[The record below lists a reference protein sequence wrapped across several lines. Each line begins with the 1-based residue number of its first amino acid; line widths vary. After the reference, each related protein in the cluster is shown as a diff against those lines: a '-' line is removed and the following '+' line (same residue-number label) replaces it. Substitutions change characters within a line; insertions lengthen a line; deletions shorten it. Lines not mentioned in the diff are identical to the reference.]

1 MLNMRSAGSCCTYAG
16 RLRRVGDLG
25 IGGLGARCGLSRSCV
40 SRCRTFSCYSKSGC
54 TIEDSIYS
62 QGGVRRRQG
71 EGTRSPPIK
80 DIIRTR
86 LFQSVFWYRYTSIQ
100 KDVTSLRPKI
110 AMQKQK
116 SRESICS
123 PRLQNS
129 RPCSSSHPSRADLMC
144 LSTAFVVLFFLFR
157 LNSFAQMLLFFLCI
171 CDVSEDMHLLPV
183 TKSLLPRRLQSILRR
198 RKELERLQ

>member
-1 MLNMRSAGSCCTYAG
+1 M
-16 RLRRVGDLG
+16 
-25 IGGLGARCGLSRSCV
+25 
-40 SRCRTFSCYSKSGC
+40 
-54 TIEDSIYS
+54 
-62 QGGVRRRQG
+62 
-71 EGTRSPPIK
+71 
-80 DIIRTR
+80 
-86 LFQSVFWYRYTSIQ
+86 FQSVFRYRYTSIQ

-123 PRLQNS
+123 PGLQNS

-171 CDVSEDMHLLPV
+171 YDVSEDMHLLPV
-183 TKSLLPRRLQSILRR
+183 AKSLLPRRLQSILRR
-198 RKELERLQ
+198 RKELERLQQRPSGLFRASWKGFSRQVGMASWLSYSSGF